1 MEERV
6 FPLVLLTLC
15 AVFQRSFVSAERS
28 SYETFQLR
36 QLEADYTSQIGSEI
50 HNHVLLA
57 ETGVLLRPGEPNG
70 KNLKN
75 ALKLTVEDLNT
86 RPHPESEDGVDF
98 ELRVNLVIE
107 FWQKG
112 CVYAA
117 WSTSN
122 NTTTPKTK
130 ACFKKG
136 KLACVQDDEISNVK
150 NNEQQ
155 MLELDELKSAR
166 KVPNCDSAPSDR
178 NEQEDEGTDD
188 ESENSRAIILSPPMM
203 ARNSQKVQELLVW
216 WTKYDEDE
224 KSNQDTTSKLN
235 VGRRNYSP
243 SFKPTFVITPVV
255 MMKSSNKEK
264 RNDDDD
270 DSLDKKCANV
280 ERLLKDSGN
289 FIRCPYL
296 EGCIRSAFFCDGHFN
311 CVNKEL
317 LNYDESYLF
326 CLLWGGVCLILLSVT
341 ALAVAMILR
350 KHYHTRRSMASRA
363 FTANGADRRCSVHP
377 LPLSASHAL
386 KSMSAGSPE
395 MTAAAKKAAEA
406 QGIDGNK
413 ERQAMKP
420 SETGVE
426 PPILPPYEYPPE
438 YRILFPANVIQVSQ
452 PTLVVPVTDGTGKEC
467 SDIGEHH
474 NVAPCQQQFGRIG
487 RKRFFAVEKER
498 PVH

>member
-36 QLEADYTSQIGSEI
+36 QLEADFTSQIGSEI

-57 ETGVLLRPGEPNG
+57 ETGVLLRPGETNG

-98 ELRVNLVIE
+98 ELRFNLVLE

-112 CVYAA
+112 CIYPPVGQLTVAHLPVVKRRSVQPPARAVLGLPNPQPTKLRFGHPIVGAPKQSGYHSAYQILERISMILLTKLFRCPNNWVTEPRFGGLGIGEAKNCPGWRLDRPALDDRQAA

-155 MLELDELKSAR
+155 MLELDQLKSAR

-178 NEQEDEGTDD
+178 NEQEDDGTDD

-224 KSNQDTTSKLN
+224 KINQDTTSKLN

-255 MMKSSNKEK
+255 MKKSSNKEK

-289 FIRCPYL
+289 FIRCPNL

-311 CVNKEL
+311 CANKEL

-326 CLLWGGVCLILLSVT
+326 C
-341 ALAVAMILR
+341 R
-350 KHYHTRRSMASRA
+350 KHFYAQYFIKIPASDK
-363 FTANGADRRCSVHP
+363 F
-377 LPLSASHAL
+377 
-386 KSMSAGSPE
+386 
-395 MTAAAKKAAEA
+395 
-406 QGIDGNK
+406 
-413 ERQAMKP
+413 
-420 SETGVE
+420 ETV
-426 PPILPPYEYPPE
+426 
-438 YRILFPANVIQVSQ
+438 
-452 PTLVVPVTDGTGKEC
+452 
-467 SDIGEHH
+467 
-474 NVAPCQQQFGRIG
+474 
-487 RKRFFAVEKER
+487 
-498 PVH
+498 